1 MAGKSFYESRNP
13 MINEESIAKISAR
26 DGYLSGEAMS
36 IDGAINKT
44 LILFSILV
52 ITSFISYIMPSTLLM
67 ITGAIGGLIA
77 VLVASF
83 KPHTSPIAA
92 PVYTAFEGLF
102 VGSISAV
109 YAAQTQGIVFNA
121 ISLTFGTLLL
131 MVILYK
137 YKIITVT
144 EKFRSGII
152 IATGAIALVYLL
164 GFIFQLFGYNIP
176 YIHQGGLMGIGF
188 SLLVIGIAA
197 LNLLLDFDNF
207 DKAEKYGAPKYME
220 WFCAMGL
227 MVTLVWLYIEFLR
240 LLSKLN
246 RD

>member
-1 MAGKSFYESRNP
+1 MAGKSFFESRNP
-13 MINEESIAKISAR
+13 MINEESISKISAQ
-26 DGYLSGEAMS
+26 DGYLSGETMS

-52 ITSFISYIMPSTLLM
+52 VTSSISFLMPSTFLM
-67 ITGAIGGLIA
+67 IVGAIGGFIA

-92 PVYTAFEGLF
+92 PVYTALEGLF
-102 VGSISAV
+102 VGSISAI
-109 YAAQTQGIVFNA
+109 YASQVQGIVLNA
-121 ISLTFGTLLL
+121 IALTFGTLLL
-131 MVILYK
+131 MLVLYK
-137 YKIITVT
+137 YRIITVT
-144 EKFRSGII
+144 DKLRSGII
-152 IATGAIALVYLL
+152 IATGGIALVYLIA
-164 GFIFQLFGYNIP
+164 FIFQLFGYNVP
-176 YIHQGGLMGIGF
+176 YIHEGGLMGIGF
-188 SLLVIGIAA
+188 SLLVIAIAA

-207 DKAEKYGAPKYME
+207 EKAEQFRSPKYME

>member
-1 MAGKSFYESRNP
+1 
-13 MINEESIAKISAR
+13 
-26 DGYLSGEAMS
+26 
-36 IDGAINKT
+36 
-44 LILFSILV
+44 
-52 ITSFISYIMPSTLLM
+52 
-67 ITGAIGGLIA
+67 
-77 VLVASF
+77 
-83 KPHTSPIAA
+83 
-92 PVYTAFEGLF
+92 
-102 VGSISAV
+102 
-109 YAAQTQGIVFNA
+109 
-121 ISLTFGTLLL
+121 

-144 EKFRSGII
+144 EKLRSGII